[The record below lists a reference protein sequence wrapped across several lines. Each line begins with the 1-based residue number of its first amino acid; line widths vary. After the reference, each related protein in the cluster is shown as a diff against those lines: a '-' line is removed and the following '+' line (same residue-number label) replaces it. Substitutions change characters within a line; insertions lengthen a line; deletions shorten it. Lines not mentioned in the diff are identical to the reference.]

1 MMDRHVTLVVLLFV
15 HPGLEEE
22 FERYEA
28 NAVRIMKRYGGSI
41 ERRVRFSRGGGD
53 EQPDEV
59 HLVEFPS
66 DEAFERYRGDPELVA
81 LAEARARAVRRTIVW
96 VARDEKP

>member
-1 MMDRHVTLVVLLFV
+1 MGRHVTLVVLLFV
-15 HPGLEEE
+15 HPGHEEE

-28 NAVRIMKRYGGSI
+28 NAARIMKRYGGSI
-41 ERRVRFSRGGGD
+41 ERRVRFPRGGGD
-53 EQPDEV
+53 DQPDEL
-59 HLVEFPS
+59 HLVDFPS

-96 VARDEKP
+96 RAREDS